1 MPVMPKPYKQ
11 KFGNK
16 KGYDTMADGKNRHGC
31 LTAWLVLMIIANS
44 ATALRYLLGSR
55 AIRQAIPNMPG
66 WAFPVLIV
74 MSLFNLVCAIALF
87 QWKKWGF
94 WGFCASSIVAL
105 VVNLSVGLGTGAFVG
120 LLGILLLYGALH
132 IGKENKGW
140 PQLD

>member
-1 MPVMPKPYKQ
+1 
-11 KFGNK
+11 
-16 KGYDTMADGKNRHGC
+16 MAEGKSRHGC

-44 ATALRYLLGSR
+44 ASALMYLLGSD
-55 AIRQAIPNMPG
+55 AIRQALPNAPG

-74 MSLFNLVCAIALF
+74 FSLFNLVCAIALF

-94 WGFCASSIVAL
+94 WGFCVSSVVAL
-105 VVNLSVGLGTGAFVG
+105 VVNLSIGLGIGPAVG
-120 LLGILLLYGALH
+120 GLIGVALLYGVLQ